1 MSRFKPTPSY
11 TLFLDMLTQE
21 RLDRGVSIE
30 ELATRLELTPAQ
42 VQSFERGERQLD
54 FVQTRHWCIAL
65 GVPFLDFMLR
75 LDAAITAQSSDD
87 QEPQGGA
94 K

>member
-1 MSRFKPTPSY
+1 
-11 TLFLDMLTQE
+11 MLIQE
-21 RLDRGVSIE
+21 RTDRGVSIE
-30 ELATRLELTPAQ
+30 ELASRLSLTPAR
-42 VQSFERGERQLD
+42 VTAFESGERQID

-75 LDAAITAQSSDD
+75 LDAAITAQLSDD
-87 QEPQGGA
+87 QEPEGDA

>member
-11 TLFLDMLTQE
+11 TLFLDMLIQE
-21 RLDRGVSIE
+21 RTQRGVSIE
-30 ELATRLELTPAQ
+30 ELAKRLELTPAQ
-42 VQSFERGERQLD
+42 VQAYESGHKQID
-54 FVQTRHWCIAL
+54 FVQTRHWCLAL

-75 LDAAITAQSSDD
+75 LDAAITAQPSNEP
-87 QEPQGGA
+87 EPQGGA

>member
-1 MSRFKPTPSY
+1 MSRFTPTPSY
-11 TLFLDMLTQE
+11 TLFLNMLVQE
-21 RLDRGVSIE
+21 RSDRGVSTE
-30 ELATRLELTPAQ
+30 ELAQRLELTPAQ
-42 VQSFERGERQLD
+42 VQSYETGQRQLD

-75 LDAAITAQSSDD
+75 LDAAITAQLPDD
-87 QEPQGGA
+87 QQGGA